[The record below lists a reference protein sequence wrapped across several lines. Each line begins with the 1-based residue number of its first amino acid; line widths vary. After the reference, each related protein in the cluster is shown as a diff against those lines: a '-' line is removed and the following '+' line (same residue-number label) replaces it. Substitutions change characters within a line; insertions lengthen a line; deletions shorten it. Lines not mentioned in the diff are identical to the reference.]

1 MRSRC
6 FVLAG
11 LVAIALALPAA
22 ASARTE
28 GARGGDVEATLTYP
42 IRPGTDNLFVD
53 RRVELRIVRGAAVVL
68 DRVLRRPCRGCPRIP
83 IGALGAHGPSLGVRD
98 LDGDGRPEV
107 RVAFYTGGAHCCQLL
122 AVFFPARGGYRS
134 RVENFRDPG
143 YRLRDVGGD
152 ARPEFVSADARFA
165 YAFSSFAASGFPPR
179 ILAFRRGRFV
189 DVTRA
194 FPGRIRRDA
203 RRQLARSRRYRAE
216 PLGFLAA
223 YVADEY
229 LLGHP
234 ERGWAEVRRR
244 RVPATF
250 PARLRRVLRRFGYT
264 R

>member
-1 MRSRC
+1 MRSR
-6 FVLAG
+6 FFALAG
-11 LVAIALALPAA
+11 LALTALVLPAT

-28 GARGGDVEATLTYP
+28 HARAGDVEATLTYP
-42 IRPGTDNLFVD
+42 IRSGDDNLFAD
-53 RRVELRIVRGAAVVL
+53 RRVELRIVRAGDVVL
-68 DRVLRRPCRGCPRIP
+68 DRVLRRPCRECPRIP
-83 IGALGAHGPSLGVRD
+83 VGALGAHGPSLGVRD

-107 RVAFYTGGAHCCQLL
+107 RVAFYTGGAHCCELA
-122 AVFFPARGGYRS
+122 AVFFGARGGYRS
-134 RVENFRDPG
+134 RVENFRDAG

-203 RRQLARSRRYRAE
+203 RRQLAASRRHPAE

-223 YVADEY
+223 YVADQY

-234 ERGWAEVRRR
+234 RRGWAQVRRR
-244 RVPATF
+244 DVPPSF
-250 PARLRRVLRRFGYT
+250 PGALRRVLRRLGYA